1 MANRVQ
7 DSLAATGAGTAIT
20 VQTGWLSLSG
30 TWVGT
35 VNLQRGPNPDGSWSN
50 ITDASGNVIALSV
63 NTECPI
69 DNAIPMSMRVNFTRT
84 SGTLVAAITSQ
95 IPA

>member
-1 MANRVQ
+1 MANRQ
-7 DSLAATGAGTAIT
+7 TDTLAATGPGTAIT
-20 VQTGWLSLSG
+20 VQNGWLQLSG

-35 VNLQRGPNPDGSWSN
+35 VNLQSGPNPDASWSN
-50 ITDASGNVIALSV
+50 ITDATGAALSFTGNV
-63 NTECPI
+63 NCPI

-84 SGTLVAAITSQ
+84 SGTLVSSITSQ

>member
-1 MANRVQ
+1 MANRQ
-7 DSLAATGAGTAIT
+7 TDTLTATGAGTAIT

-35 VNLQRGPNPDGSWSN
+35 VNLQRGPNADGSWSN
-50 ITDASGNVIALSV
+50 ITDGAGAVIALTA

-69 DNAIPMSMRVNFTRT
+69 DNAMPMSMRVNFTRT
-84 SGTLVAAITSQ
+84 SGTLVAAIVSQ
-95 IPA
+95 IPF